1 MKPIIVYASKCGN
14 TEKITNEIVQE
25 LNCESMKVT
34 QPGLASSPNLDNYD
48 SIFVGIGIHYGN
60 PNEELI
66 NYLKTIDLKKPKVFA
81 LFVTWGAAGKTS
93 QDVIVKLK
101 TILESKGHRV
111 TDNYFVCCGGWNF
124 LRRGHPNFQDFNKAK
139 IWAKK
144 TVIQFSTF
152 QLNF

>member
-1 MKPIIVYASKCGN
+1 MKPIIIYASKGGN
-14 TEKITNEIVQE
+14 TEKIANEIVQE

-34 QPGLASSPNLDNYD
+34 QLGLASSSNLDNYD
-48 SIFVGIGIHYGN
+48 LIFVGTGIHYGN
-60 PNEELI
+60 PNEDLV

-81 LFVTWGAAGKTS
+81 LFVTWGGAGKTS

-111 TDNYFVCCGGWNF
+111 IDDCFVCYGGWNF
-124 LRRGHPNFQDFNKAK
+124 LRRGHPNLEDFKAVK

-144 TVIQFSTF
+144 TVDTI
-152 QLNF
+152 